1 MGSENAPLTFAVRT
15 RSRTG
20 KRRFVLNCGTYQ
32 AFLEKM
38 RNPAAT
44 DIVKAI
50 KNFLND
56 FGASPP
62 DAERDSE
69 RVQVRLRPSVR
80 LCWPDER

>member
-1 MGSENAPLTFAVRT
+1 V
-15 RSRTG
+15 
-20 KRRFVLNCGTYQ
+20 FVLNCGTYQ

-69 RVQVRLRPSVR
+69 RVQVRLRGPPCDCAGLTSADAR
-80 LCWPDER
+80 RPGRATAGRRF